1 MGKSLEWKN
10 PNDSKNAKEFNY
22 DGKIDEELYFRRSI
36 KKTVILYD
44 VKDKHI
50 QQIKLLRNKKNVFC
64 IEVENALEGICEN
77 KRATYKESKWIEIV
91 YSRGN
96 RLVAKK
102 FHLLN
107 SALFTKKNPES
118 EIQGQTLF
126 GKFATH
132 EYLYKQE
139 T

>member
-1 MGKSLEWKN
+1 MIVLGKSLEWKN

-36 KKTVILYD
+36 KKTVILCD

-77 KRATYKESKWIEIV
+77 KRATYKESK
-91 YSRGN
+91 
-96 RLVAKK
+96 
-102 FHLLN
+102 
-107 SALFTKKNPES
+107 
-118 EIQGQTLF
+118 
-126 GKFATH
+126 
-132 EYLYKQE
+132 
-139 T
+139 